1 MLPIT
6 AFNLFLKFKQ
16 DKNANITNF
25 VYYGKTQKVTSSGIW
40 YSNYLGKPL
49 VLILPILSC
58 LWKNSIITAR
68 KRSCGKVIF

>member
-25 VYYGKTQKVTSSGIW
+25 MYYGKTQKVTSSGIW
-40 YSNYLGKPL
+40 YSNYLGKSL
-49 VLILPILSC
+49 VLISPISSC
-58 LWKNSIITAR
+58 LWKTQLLPPANEVT
-68 KRSCGKVIF
+68 GGNF